1 MRTTPS
7 TALSWPTS
15 PRRFGNAA
23 PGSGRDYSEIEKTV
37 QMRFN
42 LGEHGERVEET
53 IEHLHE
59 VAVSGVQAHTG
70 AYGRLITD
78 GI

>member
-1 MRTTPS
+1 MLREHCS
-7 TALSWPTS
+7 
-15 PRRFGNAA
+15 RE
-23 PGSGRDYSEIEKTV
+23 GRDYSEIEKTV

-59 VAVSGVQAHTG
+59 LAVFGVRGHTAVSSTPVRYA
-70 AYGRLITD
+70 RWN
-78 GI
+78 